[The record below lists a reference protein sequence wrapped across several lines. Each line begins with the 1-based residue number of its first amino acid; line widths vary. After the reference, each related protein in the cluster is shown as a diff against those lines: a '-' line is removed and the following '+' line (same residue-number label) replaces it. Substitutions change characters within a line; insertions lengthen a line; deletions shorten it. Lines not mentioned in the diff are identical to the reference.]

1 MPATPAHAALTADLQ
16 EYLVQLELELVVAAR
31 SALLLGHSGYL
42 TRSHALDLV
51 FSWDPSTPTL
61 RENFRFE
68 PRGIHSRTR
77 RTRGGGTALV
87 IDVHSRRRPKERCSS
102 YMSLLQHCY
111 IVKFSF
117 SIRSFAR
124 HFAAPSPKCR
134 EPLLHHPLAR
144 FFAAAQPSFGKRV
157 DHTLCVRS
165 LDLPLAPG
173 REGSLASS
181 PTREARRGIGDH
193 SANWATHSDMG

>member
-77 RTRGGGTALV
+77 RTRGGGIGRA
-87 IDVHSRRRPKERCSS
+87 S
-102 YMSLLQHCY
+102 
-111 IVKFSF
+111 
-117 SIRSFAR
+117 
-124 HFAAPSPKCR
+124 CR
-134 EPLLHHPLAR
+134 E
-144 FFAAAQPSFGKRV
+144 RV
-157 DHTLCVRS
+157 S
-165 LDLPLAPG
+165 
-173 REGSLASS
+173 
-181 PTREARRGIGDH
+181 
-193 SANWATHSDMG
+193 